1 MSSPKSAPQPLN
13 ERDLTTVIRL
23 APLVSIDLIVRD
35 RAGRVLVGLRTNEP
49 AKDFYFVPGGRILK
63 DEPLQDA
70 FARILSHET
79 NIVARCDSATLLG
92 VYEHFYATNRFG
104 EPNLGTHYVVIALE
118 VRPPD
123 ASAVQT
129 DSQHSDYRWMHE
141 HELLASER
149 VHDNTKAYFRAAV
162 GIRPGVRTLS
172 ST

>member
-63 DEPLQDA
+63 DEPLRDA
-70 FARILSHET
+70 FARILSNET
-79 NIVARCDSATLLG
+79 NINARYEDATLLG

-104 EPNLGTHYVVIALE
+104 EPNLGTHYVVIAFE
-118 VRPPD
+118 IRPPD
-123 ASAVQT
+123 VSIVQI
-129 DSQHSDYRWMHE
+129 DGQHSDYRWMHE
-141 HELLASER
+141 HELLARDR
-149 VHDNTKAYFRAAV
+149 VHDNTKAYFRAK
-162 GIRPGVRTLS
+162 IVRAGTQS
-172 ST
+172 SA